1 VSVAEHIATERAL
14 FVVALDDRDPEK
26 LAALAHAAE
35 CALCQRV
42 LREGTAMLQLID
54 QSDQLAPP
62 AAIDAALE
70 ARVRAAVFAAQ
81 PERLWIGLEHLAWLL
96 GAVASGLLIWLDGRP
111 DRPLYA
117 SLGVRCALME
127 HGFALVSFAVAML
140 WTRRAASEYGPLRA
154 SVAAMTGALVG
165 QAFLRID
172 CAAADAALHLLLFHG
187 LGVVVATVLGGLAGR
202 WLSTVR
208 TP

>member
-1 VSVAEHIATERAL
+1 VSVAEHIAAERAL
-14 FVVALDDRDPEK
+14 FVMALDDRDPEK
-26 LAALAHAAE
+26 LDALAHAAE
-35 CALCQRV
+35 CAACQRV
-42 LREGTAMLQLID
+42 LRESTAMLQLID
-54 QSDQLAPP
+54 QSDRAAP
-62 AAIDAALE
+62 AVIDAALE
-70 ARVRAAVFAAQ
+70 ARVRAAVFTSQ
-81 PERLWIGLEHLAWLL
+81 PDRLWLRLQHLAWLL
-96 GAVASGLLIWLDGRP
+96 GALASGLLIWHDGKP

-127 HGFALVSFAVAML
+127 QGFALVSFGVAML
-140 WTRRAASEYGPLRA
+140 WTRRAASEHGPLRA